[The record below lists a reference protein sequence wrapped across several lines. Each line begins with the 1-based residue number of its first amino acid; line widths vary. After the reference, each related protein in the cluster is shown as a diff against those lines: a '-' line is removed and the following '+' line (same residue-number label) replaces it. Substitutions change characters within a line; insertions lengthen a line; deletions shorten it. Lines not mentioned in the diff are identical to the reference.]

1 MNHPSDLAG
10 RYAVAVDERDAVALA
25 AVFTTDAEF
34 VRPPGL
40 TRDAGASVTTGADAI
55 AAAIL
60 GSVSHLHGT
69 RHAVHQQVI
78 DIDGD
83 TAGGT
88 VYCLAH
94 HLYRGRDG
102 MRDDAIAVRYRDE
115 YRRTGNRWQI
125 ARREL
130 LIDFIENRAVR
141 VPGVPAGPRDPGDR
155 PR

>member
-94 HLYRGRDG
+94 HLYRGREG
-102 MRDDAIAVRYRDE
+102 MRDDAIAVRVAGRHPDVAD
-115 YRRTGNRWQI
+115 RRYGRVERGH
-125 ARREL
+125 RRGGEVVQGG
-130 LIDFIENRAVR
+130 FQAHPHR
-141 VPGVPAGPRDPGDR
+141 VDDPSGCA
-155 PR
+155 